1 MSRVV
6 ETKYGCVQG
15 VRSAIQKI
23 TVFKG
28 VPYAKAPVGELR
40 WRAPEEPEKWDGV
53 RDCSQF
59 GPAAIQSE
67 HQKGSFYE
75 VEFYEG
81 GVDMA
86 EDCLYLNV
94 WADLDI
100 ENKPVMVWYHGG
112 AYMHGFG
119 HEMEFDGD
127 AIAKRGAILVTVN
140 YRVGVL
146 GYMAH
151 PELTQRDGH
160 SGNYGLMDQIFAL
173 KWVKENIAAFGGDPD
188 NVTIFGQ
195 SAGGG
200 SVHAIMASPLAK
212 GLFNRAIIQ
221 SAGSPLKTL
230 GGGYTQEDIE
240 KAGCDLAEIAGCN
253 LEGLYRLDGMEL
265 LRLGREAMAKGQGLR
280 FRPCV
285 DGYALTED
293 PGKAFCEGCAMD
305 ESVMVGGVSG
315 DARMFAEGEG
325 DPVELVEAGL
335 AAYGNARAKLGKG
348 GCYLYEFDRDI
359 PGDDHPGAFHSSELW
374 YVFGT
379 LMRSNRPFSGYD
391 YELSLKMTDWW
402 VNFARTGEPGNG
414 WDAYTAENPVINEIG
429 EGVQLVDISERPTAN
444 FISDEWIA
452 EIYG

>member
-1 MSRVV
+1 MTRVV
-6 ETKYGCVQG
+6 ETRYGKIEG

-23 TVFKG
+23 TVFRG
-28 VPYAKAPVGELR
+28 VPYAKAPVGDLR
-40 WRAPEEPEKWDGV
+40 WRAPEEPAKWDGV
-53 RDCSQF
+53 KDCSKF
-59 GPAAIQSE
+59 APAAIQTE

-75 VEFYEG
+75 IEFYEG
-81 GVDMA
+81 GMDVS

-94 WADLDI
+94 WADLEI
-100 ENKPVMVWYHGG
+100 KNKPVMVWYHGG

-146 GYMAH
+146 GYMVH
-151 PELTQRDGH
+151 PELTKRDGH

-200 SVHAIMASPLAK
+200 SVQAIMASPLAK
-212 GLFNRAIIQ
+212 GLFKRAIIQ
-221 SAGSPLKTL
+221 SAGAPLNTL
-230 GGGYTQEDIE
+230 GSGHSLDDAEKTGIDVE
-240 KAGCDLAEIAGCN
+240 KALGSGI
-253 LEGLYRLDGMEL
+253 EGMYAADAMEL
-265 LRLGREAMAKGQGLR
+265 LRIGREVMAPGRGLR

-285 DGYALTED
+285 DGYALEED
-293 PGKAFCEGCAMD
+293 PGKVFIDGKAMD
-305 ESVMVGGVSG
+305 ESVMVGGVTG
-315 DARMFAEGEG
+315 DAGMFAPGDG
-325 DPVELVEAGL
+325 DPKERVEAGL
-335 AAYGNARAKLGKG
+335 AAYGKARAKMGKG
-348 GCYLYEFDRDI
+348 GCYLYQFNRDI
-359 PGDDHPGAFHSSELW
+359 PGDDHPGAFHSCELW

-414 WDAYTAENPVINEIG
+414 WEAYVAERPVINEIG
-429 EGVQLVDISERPTAN
+429 EGVQLVDISERPAADAL
-444 FISDEWIA
+444 SDEMIA